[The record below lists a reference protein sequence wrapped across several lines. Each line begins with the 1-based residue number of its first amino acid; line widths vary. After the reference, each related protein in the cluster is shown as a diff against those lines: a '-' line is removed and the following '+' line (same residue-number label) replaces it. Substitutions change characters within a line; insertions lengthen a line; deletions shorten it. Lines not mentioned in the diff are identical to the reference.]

1 MTIDELEQGL
11 RNLIATQPMVMTGA
25 NGGVINGVLSM
36 IDSLRN
42 LNFRVQT
49 YPIQDSLKFN
59 MSNDVNNLDN
69 NFVNHVFRVLQE
81 RGINLNLYL
90 AGGGM
95 QYGPAPISP
104 NMVMGNM
111 SYQQVMQ
118 NPMMSGQ
125 GMMSAAPSMMN
136 YGQQM
141 GASTIARRQRS
152 FTPNPPPIERIV
164 PTEPVQPVKLEPSLN
179 EAPMQSVT
187 MNSKPIDED
196 PHVSS
201 AKPEI
206 NKTATQKS
214 NRPSPAEM
222 LMGESDGVPEG
233 KAAGRDYLLELLK
246 K

>member
-59 MSNDVNNLDN
+59 LSNDVNSLDN
-69 NFVNHVFRVLQE
+69 NFVGYVFRVLQE

-90 AGGGM
+90 AGGM
-95 QYGPAPISP
+95 QYGQAPIAP

-111 SYQQVMQ
+111 SYQPVMQ

-125 GMMSAAPSMMN
+125 SMMAAAPSMMG
-136 YGQQM
+136 YGQPS
-141 GASTIARRQRS
+141 GAPTLARRQRS
-152 FTPNPPPIERIV
+152 FTPNPPPIERIQ
-164 PTEPVQPVKLEPSLN
+164 PAQPVQPVKLEPSIN
-179 EAPMQSVT
+179 EVPMQSVGV
-187 MNSKPIDED
+187 NNKPIDEE
-196 PHVSS
+196 PRVSI

-206 NKTATQKS
+206 NKTAAVKS
-214 NRPSPAEM
+214 TKPSPAEM
-222 LMGESDGVPEG
+222 LMGESDGAPAG